1 MTLSGWK
8 SLLAGAPGFRGK
20 GNYPIAAYSE
30 FLPPPRLGPKPY
42 GTTGPNP
49 FTADDPWGWHV
60 SEYEETLEL
69 RPGLENVARQLLG
82 ALSHLGMGRS
92 THGIARAKL
101 EGNVYWPP
109 ELAAA
114 AGRLAHERYVVLLP
128 LALARTQDDKGRVRW
143 TLFGG
148 SEQGPA
154 RAFWKSFLT
163 APRHQVPAEQALDFL
178 RGLLAAVYGE
188 SAESLRDLRRA
199 GFRILLDEDEPEP
212 LPAWADGLAWA
223 KGQPIRSVKY
233 VLTFRPFG
241 RLPAAV
247 RQAYLKG
254 RLHLLPFPGS
264 LLFWGAPGS
273 LALRKELP
281 FAVQIPLLQMIG
293 RHEGW
298 RGLRVPQSGW
308 MHEPRPG
315 AETPSGE
322 HGPIRNTYKRTHRW
336 ARVLRHEDE
345 LAVLQRE
352 DKLAHVL
359 FSTMPQDLGLYGKP
373 MARNVQLWTH
383 DAHLLLDGP
392 RAGHDDIELAIE
404 AISRGGEFG
413 YRFLFPAMR
422 VGRHEVYW
430 HRPLVAF
437 LDGEGSVQVLQDA
450 PLGYLTAYDADR
462 PDLARPVE
470 FWPRLLRR
478 EPHLTGLQ
486 YATQEHHHYPYQV
499 GLNVRKVLD
508 TRQLLGRPLPRS
520 LARSLLT
527 LTKLE
532 TLDEWLQALPDE
544 APDHAAGVR
553 LVEELRGCLEP
564 TDPDRLPE
572 ALTFDRTARR
582 SFEVT
587 YWNTIASLAEGG
599 YLNKNNADCVHDP
612 VTSMMLDHHQRDL
625 GPLGDYLIAY
635 YRRVIARA
643 GMTGKALVGD
653 LPFHWRTDF
662 DYFWAG
668 GWINN
673 QEGMDHERDLICVI
687 PGRDRRRAVVM
698 ADHYDTAYM
707 VDHFEPEYGGNGARL
722 AAAGADDNHS
732 ATAAAMLAA
741 PILLDLSK
749 AGRLACDVWLIHLSG
764 EEFPADCLGARHLT
778 QQLVEGTLTMRVA
791 GGGRRDLSKVRVQG
805 VYVLDMVAHNNDHER
820 DVFQMA
826 PGTTAESMWLAY
838 QAHVANAIWN
848 ASVPAWNRRPQRRG
862 RGRGRRSPDGTTMPE
877 VALHPEVRGEVRPA
891 YDPRST
897 LYNTD
902 GQIFS
907 DAGVPV
913 VLFMENYDIN
923 RAGYHDTHDTMENI
937 DLDYG
942 AAVAAIAI
950 EAVARAATEAYPF
963 SDASQER
970 SCPNAPAKRR

>member
-1 MTLSGWK
+1 MTASGWK
-8 SLLAGAPGFRGK
+8 RLLAGAPWFQGK
-20 GNYPIAAYSE
+20 GAYPIAAYSE

-49 FTADDPWGWHV
+49 FTDDDPWGWHV
-60 SEYEETLEL
+60 TEYEETIEL
-69 RPGLENVARQLLG
+69 APGLENVARHVVG
-82 ALSHLGMGRS
+82 ALSRLGQGHPL
-92 THGIARAKL
+92 HGIARAKL
-101 EGNVYWPP
+101 DGNVYWPQ

-114 AGRLAHERYVVLLP
+114 AGQLAHERYVVLLP
-128 LALARTQDDKGRVRW
+128 LALSRTQDDKGRVRW

-148 SEQGPA
+148 SEQGPG
-154 RAFWKSFLT
+154 RAFWKSFFT
-163 APRHQVPAEQALDFL
+163 APGREVPAEQALDFI
-178 RGLLAAVYGE
+178 RRLLATVYGE
-188 SAESLRDLRRA
+188 PLEGLRDLRRA
-199 GFRILLDEDEPEP
+199 GFRILPDEDEPVEFP
-212 LPAWADGLAWA
+212 GRAESLPAWADGLAWA
-223 KGQPIRSVKY
+223 KGQPVRAVKY
-233 VLTFRPFG
+233 LLTFRPFG
-241 RLPAAV
+241 RLPSAV
-247 RQAYLKG
+247 QQAYLEG

-264 LLFWGAPGS
+264 LVYWGAPHY
-273 LALRKELP
+273 LPFRKEFP
-281 FAVQIPLLQMIG
+281 FALQVPLLQQVG

-315 AETPSGE
+315 AETPSSH
-322 HGPIRNTYKRTHRW
+322 HGPVINTYKRTHRW

-345 LAVLQRE
+345 LAVLQHE

-383 DAHLLLDGP
+383 DYHLLLDGP
-392 RAGHDDIELAIE
+392 RASPEDIERAVD
-404 AISRGGEFG
+404 AVAKGGEFG
-413 YRFLFPAMR
+413 YRFQFPSMR

-437 LDGEGSVQVLQDA
+437 LPPKGENAVVLSDA

-470 FWPRLLRR
+470 LWPRLLRR
-478 EPHLTGLQ
+478 EAHLTGLQ
-486 YATQEHHHYPYQV
+486 FGTREHNRHPYQAA
-499 GLNVRKVLD
+499 LNVRKILD
-508 TRQLLGRPLPRS
+508 SRQLLGRPLPRS

-527 LTKLE
+527 LPKDQ
-532 TLDEWLQALPDE
+532 TLDGWLQALPAD
-544 APDHAAGVR
+544 APDRAAAERLAEEVR
-553 LVEELRGCLEP
+553 EALEP
-564 TDPDRLPE
+564 ADPEHLPE

-582 SFEVT
+582 SWEVT
-587 YWNTIASLAEGG
+587 YWNTIATLAEGR

-635 YRRVIARA
+635 YQRVIARA
-643 GMTGKALVGD
+643 GMAGKAVVGD

-673 QEGMDHERDLICVI
+673 QEGLEQERDLICVI
-687 PGRDRRRAVVM
+687 PGRDRRRAVIM

-707 VDHFEPEYGGNGARL
+707 VDHYEPEYGGNGARL

-732 ATAAAMLAA
+732 ATAALMLGA
-741 PILLDLSK
+741 PLFLDLSR

-764 EEFPADCLGARHLT
+764 EEFPADCLGARHLC
-778 QQLVEGTLTMRVA
+778 QQLVEGTLAMRVA

-820 DVFQMA
+820 DIFQMA
-826 PGTTAESMWLAY
+826 PGTIPESLWLAY
-838 QAHVANAIWN
+838 QAQLANAVWN
-848 ASVPAWNRRPQRRG
+848 ASVPRWNRRQQRRDK
-862 RGRGRRSPDGTTMPE
+862 GRGRRSPDGITMPD
-877 VALHPEVRGEVRPA
+877 VALHPELHGEVRPA

-942 AAVAAIAI
+942 AGVAAIAI
-950 EAVARAATEAYPF
+950 EAVARAATQAYP
-963 SDASQER
+963 ASVG
-970 SCPNAPAKRR
+970 SG